1 LNSSTRPLVEKK
13 QRLKDGDGKTG
24 ATTAQKEFAAL
35 EKHWQLA
42 KDRFDLVIQKQKL
55 LQAQMAIFRNK

>member
-1 LNSSTRPLVEKK
+1 MEKK
-13 QRLKDGDGKTG
+13 QRHKYGDGKTG
-24 ATTAQKEFAAL
+24 ATTERKEFAAL

-55 LQAQMAIFRNK
+55 FQAQIAILQEKIIPA